1 MRQKY
6 KVSGMHCASCSS
18 IIERKL
24 SKVDG
29 VKSISVNYATED
41 AFIDHNEHANHEL
54 FNQILKP
61 LGYSV
66 ASANSNH
73 SGMNHDHAMTTD
85 QTDALKL
92 NVIISTPIVILS
104 IFVMAWEIFG
114 TYGYVPA
121 MGYTIEEFFHHLLP
135 VLATVMLFIVG
146 QPYLKGFWNFIRY
159 GQANMDT
166 LIGIGTSAAYA
177 YSFIVSAFEDS
188 LKQYLDVNTMFYDV
202 TIVVIGFITLGKYL
216 ETRSKAKTSDALKSL
231 LSLQAKSAL
240 VRRDGNETEIPL
252 DQVQPEDLVIV
263 KPGGKVPVDGT
274 VVEGSSHV
282 DESMITGEPMP
293 ALRTV
298 HDRVTGGT
306 INQEGLLVI
315 RATAVGRDSF
325 LAHIVELVQAAQ
337 GSRAPIQKLADQIS
351 SVFVP
356 VVLVIALL
364 SLLGWLVIGSQ
375 YMPFDQALALGL
387 NGFVGVL
394 VIACPCALGLAT
406 PTAIIVGVGKGAQ
419 NGILVKNAESLEK
432 LSKVK
437 QIVLDKTGTITQGKP
452 NVTLF
457 KNISDLEDSRI
468 ISIAASLEKGS
479 EHPLARALAAYAKD
493 RNIESSPVAQFV
505 SHQGKGV
512 TATVNRIKYGIGS
525 VSFAEALTGQ
535 ATDAALIEEQ
545 TKQSQTPIVLFSQK
559 RILAYFFVGDEIK
572 KGVSDTLQMLQSKGI
587 TTHMATGD
595 DDRAAQSIAKK
606 VGIRSVRAKLMPED
620 KQVFVRELKQK
631 GDLVAVAGDGVND
644 APALAQ
650 ADIAIAMATGTDVAI
665 ETSDITLIHG
675 DINKL
680 AQAISLSK
688 KTLRTIKENL
698 FWAFIF
704 NIIGIPVAAGIL
716 YPFGIVLSPII
727 AGSAMAFSSVLV
739 VANSLRLKTTKL

>member
-1 MRQKY
+1 
-6 KVSGMHCASCSS
+6 MHCASCSS

-73 SGMNHDHAMTTD
+73 SGMNHDHAMTAD